1 MKNDSFAKICYRR
14 LLIMPTLLVF
24 EPSGK
29 ILYVHVIAKDAAT
42 ESALQLQSKYSIKQF
57 FSI

>member
-1 MKNDSFAKICYRR
+1 
-14 LLIMPTLLVF
+14 MPTLLVF

-42 ESALQLQSKYSIKQF
+42 ESALQLQRK
-57 FSI
+57 